1 MVVVGTF
8 HKLHFNTGISFSA
21 HFCVKWPN
29 INRLQNEVKI
39 GLVDEFG
46 GKSIVKRQ
54 NGQGDG
60 QKKSKAFGAPRKE
73 EEKRDEEK
81 GLSS

>member
-1 MVVVGTF
+1 M
-8 HKLHFNTGISFSA
+8 
-21 HFCVKWPN
+21 
-29 INRLQNEVKI
+29 KI

-46 GKSIVKRQ
+46 GKSTVKRQ
-54 NGQGDG
+54 NGQGDV